1 MGSWWLIIGKSGCAQ
16 MCLKD
21 GVVCPIEE
29 ATLLVRLL
37 RTAVKLSAWIRRCA
51 ARKLNGNFSMFEA
64 THLPIRTYRICAVMV
79 GFLRGGGHGGTMRV
93 SVGDFLIRR
102 RRASRILITTGCFR
116 GLYTAALLLT
126 TSIMSAVL
134 TAPATTGVSHVHVEI
149 KYIPAPDLSLPALAV
164 QVTRLVDSYMLWA
177 GTTDVSADDVQN
189 VTLQGHLAK
198 DWACAMPARDV
209 STSLI
214 LGAFN
219 LGDWSRT
226 LGCCTNSSD

>member
-1 MGSWWLIIGKSGCAQ
+1 
-16 MCLKD
+16 
-21 GVVCPIEE
+21 
-29 ATLLVRLL
+29 
-37 RTAVKLSAWIRRCA
+37 
-51 ARKLNGNFSMFEA
+51 
-64 THLPIRTYRICAVMV
+64 
-79 GFLRGGGHGGTMRV
+79 MRV

-198 DWACAMPARDV
+198 DWACAMPARDLYP
-209 STSLI
+209 SIPLAATSL
-214 LGAFN
+214 FR
-219 LGDWSRT
+219 SS
-226 LGCCTNSSD
+226 SSDVALSMAQRLARRFKKQIFLSIDMPQGFDSMGQGSRLVFAVEKALVETLREMEQPQHGA